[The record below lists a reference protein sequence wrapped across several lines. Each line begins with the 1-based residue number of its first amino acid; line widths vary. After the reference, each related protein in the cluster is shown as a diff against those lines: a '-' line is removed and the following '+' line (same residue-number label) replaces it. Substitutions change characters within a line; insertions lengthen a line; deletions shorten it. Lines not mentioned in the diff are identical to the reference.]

1 MFDESGFAWQ
11 KATLPLFVASVILTL
26 TQILSATW
34 CSANGEY
41 YGYFRVGK
49 ELHSCA
55 YQMPGSWFFL
65 TGAIALS
72 SLGFLTL
79 VYDGARALR
88 NWNTTRSINI
98 SRSVFVLSMITVTG
112 ALELLANTFN
122 RQQQYEGIRSY
133 LFDNWFI
140 VFPVALFLLI
150 ISALSISMKLELIF
164 SLNRRRN

>member
-34 CSANGEY
+34 CSANGQY
-41 YGYFRVGK
+41 YGYFLDGK
-49 ELHSCA
+49 VLRSCA
-55 YQMPGSWFFL
+55 TEMPGGWFFL

-79 VYDGARALR
+79 VYDGAKAFR
-88 NWNTTRSINI
+88 NWTNTKTINI
-98 SRSVFVLSMITVTG
+98 SRSLFVLSMITVTG
-112 ALELLANTFN
+112 ALELLANTYN
-122 RQQQYEGIRSY
+122 RQQQYEGLRSY
-133 LFDNWFI
+133 LFDNWFV